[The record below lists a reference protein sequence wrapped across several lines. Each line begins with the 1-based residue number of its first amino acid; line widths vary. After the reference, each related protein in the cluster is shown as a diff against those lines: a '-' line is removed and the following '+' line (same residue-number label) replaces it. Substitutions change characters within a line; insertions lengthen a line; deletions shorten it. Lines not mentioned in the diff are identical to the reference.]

1 MARPRKPIN
10 YEEEISRLDAQI
22 TRCDNTKAELIARRQ
37 QLLTAQREAS
47 IGSLYDEIQ
56 NAGVSV
62 DEIVK
67 MIRQKAEM

>member
-22 TRCDNTKAELIARRQ
+22 TRCDNTKAELARRQ